1 MPGLR
6 SEGGFTMDVM
16 FNNVSKRRGD
26 DTVLQGV
33 SFVAPAGQITGVIGP
48 NGAGKSTAFR
58 IALGLVA
65 PDSGTVTFGRNS
77 IACVDRRNI
86 GVLLEPSAHPGM
98 QVESQL
104 AIRAK
109 RVGLPKS
116 SVTQVLRL
124 LKITAIRHRRIGKL
138 SLGQRQR
145 VALATALIGQPRLLI
160 LDEPANGLDPDG
172 MLWLNNY
179 LRARANAGATV
190 LISSHSLAELDRVV
204 DSVVVLDRTVR
215 WAGDITA
222 MRTSGFGNIGSLFM
236 SVTGDGPGELA

>member
-1 MPGLR
+1 
-6 SEGGFTMDVM
+6 MDVM
-16 FNNVSKRRGD
+16 FNNVSKRRDD

-33 SFVAPAGQITGVIGP
+33 SFAALAGQITGVIGP

-65 PDSGTVTFGRNS
+65 PDSGTVTFGRNP

-124 LKITAIRHRRIGKL
+124 LEITAIRHRRIGKL

-145 VALATALIGQPRLLI
+145 VALATALIGQPKLLL

-172 MLWLNNY
+172 MLWLNND

-222 MRTSGFGNIGSLFM
+222 MRTSGFGNIGSLFA
-236 SVTGDGPGELA
+236 SVTGGGPGELA